1 MKMFLK
7 KMEALIMA
15 STYAQAGAHSAAME
29 CLEAVYTPKP
39 RQDKRPARKK
49 SQQRRLR
56 L

>member
-1 MKMFLK
+1 MKMFFK

-29 CLEAVYTPKP
+29 CLEAVYAPQP
-39 RQDKRPARKK
+39 RKGKRPAHKK
-49 SQQRRLR
+49 SQQRRIR